1 MKILKAAAVMAAI
14 GTLAACSPHQ
24 EGRLTKSGLDPDK
37 FQAVYRGDS
46 TALYTLS
53 NDKGSEVCITN
64 FGGRVVSV
72 MVPDRNGKLRDVVLG
87 FDSIQAYFPETNLSD
102 FGSSVGR
109 YANRI
114 NQGRFVL
121 NGDTVQLPQNNFGHC
136 LHGGGEMGDLGW
148 QYRVYKAQ
156 QPNDSTLV
164 LTIDSPDGDNKFPGH
179 VVAKVTYTFT
189 SDNALDIAYEATTD
203 KPTVINLTN
212 HSYFNLG
219 GDPTAS
225 ILDNILTLN
234 ASGYTPVDSTFMTTG
249 EIATVENTPFDFR
262 GGRAIGD
269 SITSQSEQI
278 RNGKGYDHN
287 FVFDT
292 TTEGVV
298 ANLYSPASGISMD
311 VLTVEPGIQVY
322 SGNFLDGTVKGKKG
336 IVYQRNAAV
345 CLETQHYPDS
355 PNKPQ
360 WPSVRL
366 NPGEKYETST
376 TFHFTTK

>member
-1 MKILKAAAVMAAI
+1 MKQILIPAFAMAMTI
-14 GTLAACSPHQ
+14 VSCNNSTNRTL
-24 EGRLTKSGLDPDK
+24 SGIDPSAFDTIVNGK
-37 FQAVYRGDS
+37 Q
-46 TALYTLS
+46 TALYTLT
-53 NDKGSEVCITN
+53 NANGLEAGITN
-64 FGGRVVSV
+64 YGGRIVSL
-72 MVPDRNGKLRDVVLG
+72 MVPDRNGDMRDIVLG
-87 FDSIQAYFPETNLSD
+87 FDNINDYLPENNQTD
-102 FGSSVGR
+102 FGAAIGR

-114 NQGRFVL
+114 NQGRFVID
-121 NGDTVQLPQNNFGHC
+121 GDTAVLPQNNYGHC
-136 LHGGGEMGDLGW
+136 LHGGTDMGTLGW
-148 QYRVYKAQ
+148 QYRVYDAQ
-156 QPNDSTLV
+156 QPNDSTLI
-164 LTIDSPDGDNKFPGH
+164 LSLEDADGNNGFPGT
-179 VVAKVTYTFT
+179 VNAQITYTLT
-189 SDNALDIAYEATTD
+189 ADNSLKIDYTATTD